1 MCALLY
7 ALFSLDTFLSLSCAG
22 KERKVSQKKEY
33 RRYSKEILKLRNEN
47 FRPLS
52 KYKIRYGKFSF
63 LRLKISNCIP
73 SGLRPEPPTA
83 HIVSRCN
90 QRISIQ
96 TKTHLK
102 NRPL

>member
-1 MCALLY
+1 MHKSLV
-7 ALFSLDTFLSLSCAG
+7 LFSLDTFLSLYCAG

-33 RRYSKEILKLRNEN
+33 RRCTKELLKLRNEN

-83 HIVSRCN
+83 HDVSRYCVLSHSE
-90 QRISIQ
+90 IKI
-96 TKTHLK
+96 K
-102 NRPL
+102 